1 MWYAELF
8 VGRDDCD
15 WDYLRCVYREDAG
28 DYECGAGFV
37 KRGSHIVYYD
47 DGRYVLL
54 GWDDGNCIGS
64 RGGEKYV
71 PQDAAGNPISISGYS
86 GKSPIYGAYY
96 DKYYC
101 QCTGAW
107 VGGDA
112 CRALSY
118 YNDRLKNPLRNQ
130 GFPPNLVL
138 MKKCSFAS
146 KHF

>member
-112 CRALSY
+112 CRIKG
-118 YNDRLKNPLRNQ
+118 DGGTWETGGGQKGRK
-130 GFPPNLVL
+130 
-138 MKKCSFAS
+138 AS
-146 KHF
+146 GASEEAWNCQ